1 MRREKPD
8 MSKKYLN
15 DIQYYESIGQVLLS
29 LPGTT
34 PLSHLKALG
43 LHYEAAD
50 EDEFLCLHYE
60 TFGRQWPPYHAVF
73 WSLEEEKEMF
83 RSHLFSFLEGEDE
96 FKKRVEFN
104 KESPD
109 HIGIHFLFLSHLLKR
124 EFERK
129 CAKTKAKR
137 KYFVKSYLFPFSIML
152 LLTLEREAA
161 TPFKELARDLFK
173 RFVEDFKETLG
184 EGLSC
189 REEIEAE
196 IKLRREELFPLLNN
210 KESGLKEISSYLLNP
225 SKIGFFLGQKSLL
238 NCARSCELPFGFGKR
253 TELLLQLFYTSLDFE
268 KLGPLIESLKE
279 EVQKWV
285 HFYKEKKKELDG
297 LAFYWEGL
305 IARSNMAIELL
316 TEMKSISEK
325 EESRS
330 LGGRQT

>member
-1 MRREKPD
+1 MNNKN
-8 MSKKYLN
+8 LN
-15 DIQYYESIGQVLLS
+15 NIQYYESIGQVLLS
-29 LPGTT
+29 LPGAS
-34 PLSHLKALG
+34 PLSHLKSLG
-43 LHYEAAD
+43 LHYEGAD

-83 RSHLFSFLEGEDE
+83 RSHLFSFFEGEDE

-109 HIGIHFLFLSHLLKR
+109 HIGIHFLFLSHLLKK
-124 EFERK
+124 ECERD
-129 CAKTKAKR
+129 CGKTKAKR
-137 KYFVKSYLFPFSIML
+137 KHFVKSYLFPFSIVL

-161 TPFKELARDLFK
+161 APFKELAGDLFK
-173 RFVEDFKETLG
+173 RFAEDFKETLG

-189 REEIEAE
+189 REDIEAE
-196 IKLRREELFPLLNN
+196 IKLRKEKLFPLLNN
-210 KESGLKEISSYLLNP
+210 KESGLKEITAYLLNP

-268 KLGPLIESLKE
+268 KLGPLIESLKK
-279 EVQKWV
+279 EVEKWV
-285 HFYKEKKKELDG
+285 HFYEEKKKELEA
-297 LAFYWEGL
+297 LSFYWEGL

-316 TEMKSISEK
+316 TEMKSTSEK
-325 EESRS
+325 KGPRS
-330 LGGRQT
+330 LRDLKTKHL

>member
-1 MRREKPD
+1 MINKN
-8 MSKKYLN
+8 LIN
-15 DIQYYESIGQVLLS
+15 IQYYESIGQVLLS
-29 LPGTT
+29 LPEAS
-34 PLSHLKALG
+34 PLSHLKTLG
-43 LHYEAAD
+43 LHYEGAD

-83 RSHLFSFLEGEDE
+83 RSHLFSFFEGEDE

-109 HIGIHFLFLSHLLKR
+109 HIGIHFLFLSHLLKK
-124 EFERK
+124 EFESD
-129 CAKTKAKR
+129 CVKTKAKR
-137 KYFVKSYLFPFSIML
+137 KHFVKSYLFPFSIVL

-161 TPFKELARDLFK
+161 TPFKELAGDLFK
-173 RFVEDFKETLG
+173 RFAEDFKETLG

-189 REEIEAE
+189 REDIEAE

-210 KESGLKEISSYLLNP
+210 KESGLKEITAYLLNP

-268 KLGPLIESLKE
+268 KLGSLIESLKE
-279 EVQKWV
+279 EVEKWV
-285 HFYKEKKKELDG
+285 YFYKEKKKELEA
-297 LAFYWEGL
+297 LSFYWEGL

-325 EESRS
+325 KETRS
-330 LGGRQT
+330 LGDLKTKHL